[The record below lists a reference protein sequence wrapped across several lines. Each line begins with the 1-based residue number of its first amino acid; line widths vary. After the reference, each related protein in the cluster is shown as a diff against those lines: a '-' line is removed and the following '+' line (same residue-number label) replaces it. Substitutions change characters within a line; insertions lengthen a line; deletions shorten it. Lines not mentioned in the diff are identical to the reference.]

1 MASNRPVFAPSRQQ
15 QLITAVAARLIA
27 ESGFTDYEGAKRKA
41 AQSLGLPDSVQL
53 PENAA
58 IEAELRTFQ
67 RVFQNDEQTTR
78 IRHLR
83 QKAGE
88 LMVILQQFN
97 PYLTG
102 SVLDG
107 SATRYAEIDIQLF
120 TDSAKDVE
128 IFLLNRQIAF
138 THSTP
143 RTDRAEAVLS
153 IDGEEATANLIV
165 YPSKLERTQFKNRNG
180 RTRPRA
186 KIEAVNR
193 LLQEVCET
201 EYPYNR

>member
-1 MASNRPVFAPSRQQ
+1 
-15 QLITAVAARLIA
+15 
-27 ESGFTDYEGAKRKA
+27 
-41 AQSLGLPDSVQL
+41 
-53 PENAA
+53 
-58 IEAELRTFQ
+58 
-67 RVFQNDEQTTR
+67 
-78 IRHLR
+78 
-83 QKAGE
+83 
-88 LMVILQQFN
+88 MVILQQFN

-193 LLQEVCET
+193 LLQEV
-201 EYPYNR
+201 